1 MMKFLICGGYG
12 FIGSAF
18 VRNHLE
24 NNPND
29 EIVNIDNMSLGSNQA
44 NLDMLKKN
52 YNYRHEKGDI
62 SNLKLVEKL
71 SKDVDVII
79 NFAAETHVDRSISN
93 PKPFIDTNILGTY
106 SLLEASKNNEKL
118 FVHISTDEIYGDLE
132 REQKPFTE
140 LDNLKPSNPYSATK
154 ASADLL
160 VQAYVRTYKNNCII
174 TRCTNNFGPFQF
186 PEKLIP
192 KTIIRAYK
200 NLKVPLYGDGNQVRS
215 WIHVIDHVRAIDLLV
230 HKGKPGEIYNITAW
244 NEISNKKIVE
254 KILNKMEK
262 PLDLIEFVNDR
273 PGHDKRYS
281 IDSTKIQKEIGWS
294 PTYDFEN
301 ALDEIVTWYQNNQ
314 KWWEPLVNE
323 QTLHPQPWTIKWE

>member
-1 MMKFLICGGYG
+1 MKLLICGGYG

-18 VRNHLE
+18 IRNHLE

-29 EIVNIDNMSLGSNQA
+29 EIINIDNMSLGSNKA
-44 NLDMLKKN
+44 NLDMLKN
-52 YNYRHEKGDI
+52 ANYRHEKGDI

-93 PKPFIDTNILGTY
+93 PKPFIETNILGTY

-160 VQAYVRTYKNNCII
+160 VQAYMRTYKNNCII

-192 KTIIRAYK
+192 KTIIRAHK

-215 WIHVIDHVRAIDLLV
+215 WIHVIDHIRAVDLLV

-244 NEISNKKIVE
+244 NEISNKEIVE

-262 PLDLIEFVNDR
+262 PMDLIEFVNDR

-294 PTYDFEN
+294 PTYDFEK
-301 ALDEIVTWYQNNQ
+301 ALNETVTWYQNNQ

-323 QTLHPQPWTIKWE
+323 QTLHPQPWTIKWG